1 MTTTIEHQAALARIE
16 EMRRYADA
24 RRQCRGPKRRRHLRR
39 WPRAASATIAC
50 RLRRSTEGPAS

>member
-16 EMRRYADA
+16 EMRRCADTT
-24 RRQCRGPKRRRHLRR
+24 RRYREPKRRRHSRR